1 MVDYNFDPLLKI
13 TNSTE
18 LKKFLHECIDD
29 LIEKRKINFDNYNSG
44 PIEWTKGDFETA
56 KKNVQL
62 FFKNSTIENNFD
74 VRLEYLEEHI
84 QEIIKCCLE
93 IRKNDVFQYL
103 ARTYVLKNGNN
114 LVENIDWRLKWV
126 LGSSDLA
133 ILKEAYLQI
142 DLNGV
147 QNKDEKIQKTSISFE
162 ANLEQVDQ
170 IIKEL
175 KAVKKELSNK

>member
-1 MVDYNFDPLLKI
+1 M
-13 TNSTE
+13 
-18 LKKFLHECIDD
+18 
-29 LIEKRKINFDNYNSG
+29 
-44 PIEWTKGDFETA
+44 
-56 KKNVQL
+56 
-62 FFKNSTIENNFD
+62 
-74 VRLEYLEEHI
+74 
-84 QEIIKCCLE
+84 
-93 IRKNDVFQYL
+93 FQYL